1 MLSAPH
7 AFTLQWLLLAIHSF
21 NGSTSVQTVVHNS
34 TYSTVHILYA
44 HPVQTTHV
52 QCTLYIVQT
61 AYLVQTTHVY
71 CANCFPCTNNTC
83 RLCKLLSVW
92 FFLSTA
98 LDLFCCSASLGKPAK
113 ELESSRFTIFTLMSK
128 QHHENHHFHQRLFE
142 SGTLV
147 KETNQL
153 HFLAPLRSQIF
164 LDFHRHYL

>member
-21 NGSTSVQTVVHNS
+21 NGSTSVQTLVHNS

-44 HPVQTTHV
+44 LP
-52 QCTLYIVQT
+52 VQT
-61 AYLVQTTHVY
+61 AYLVQTTHVH

-83 RLCKLLSVW
+83 VLCKLLSVW

-113 ELESSRFTIFTLMSK
+113 ELESSHFTIFTLISK
-128 QHHENHHFHQRLFE
+128 QHHENHHFHQRL
-142 SGTLV
+142 S
-147 KETNQL
+147 NQAL
-153 HFLAPLRSQIF
+153 W
-164 LDFHRHYL
+164 